1 MLMRDYL
8 SELARVADSKNADEA
23 GSSTHEHEFQEEG
36 DDYYE
41 CKQELDDFFDPEDYE
56 IEELTVMPTTLPGR
70 TLKSQSDLGYDP
82 DSYWMAVDN
91 CCSNCISNCL
101 DDFVGPLQ
109 RVIARVKG
117 IGGTQVVATMKGV
130 LRWRI
135 TDDEGRVHTFLI
147 KDSYY
152 HKESPYRLVSPQHLA
167 QACYDDG
174 RGTWCG
180 TYRNAAELHWDHN
193 QYKRT
198 IPLNESNIALM
209 RSAPGFDSFV
219 VFATAFEELTEDSSF
234 ICLPTTVSDNEG
246 DSSDEETD
254 PDETRGE
261 TMEQIED
268 REQGKTRRHPDLP
281 DDVFPDQPSVEK
293 DLGEMA
299 PDDEWLK
306 FVDEEDNRA
315 QVHIIPEDED
325 VQDKSAQAE
334 FLSWHYR
341 LGHVSFEKIRQMSA
355 RGDLPASLRN
365 CKVPKCAACMFAK
378 ARRRAWRS
386 KTPVNKIKTPP
397 VLAPGSVV
405 SMDQMISAVPGF
417 IAQMRGFITGK

>member
-1 MLMRDYL
+1 
-8 SELARVADSKNADEA
+8 
-23 GSSTHEHEFQEEG
+23 
-36 DDYYE
+36 
-41 CKQELDDFFDPEDYE
+41 
-56 IEELTVMPTTLPGR
+56 
-70 TLKSQSDLGYDP
+70 
-82 DSYWMAVDN
+82 
-91 CCSNCISNCL
+91 
-101 DDFVGPLQ
+101 
-109 RVIARVKG
+109 
-117 IGGTQVVATMKGV
+117 MKGV

-209 RSAPGFDSFV
+209 CSAPGFDSFV

-234 ICLPTTVSDNEG
+234 VCLPMTVSDNED

-268 REQGKTRRHPDLP
+268 REQGKMRRHPDLP

-325 VQDKSAQAE
+325 VQDKSAQENFCHGITDWDMCRLRRFGRCQLEVTCQLHFATAKS
-334 FLSWHYR
+334 LS
-341 LGHVSFEKIRQMSA
+341 V
-355 RGDLPASLRN
+355 
-365 CKVPKCAACMFAK
+365 
-378 ARRRAWRS
+378 RRACLLRLDVEHGAQRLQLTRS
-386 KTPVNKIKTPP
+386 RLLQYWH
-397 VLAPGSVV
+397 LA
-405 SMDQMISAVPGF
+405 Q
-417 IAQMRGFITGK
+417 